1 MKLKEGIYENL
12 ITDRLSDDIRQT
24 EDAGFVCKTEDIDVA
39 ESAKLLADFLAE
51 TIRKKLEDK
60 EVSVEDKIEFTNQIL
75 ESADIEDGQM
85 LVEAPRLLS
94 AVVNSQR
101 EAQLRAT
108 NKALVRPLSG
118 FRVSNLFTGGQS
130 GLSIGTEIVRD
141 IASAD
146 QICIIVSFLRMSG
159 IRMMLDQLRDF
170 CKTEG
175 HSLRIITT
183 TYCGVTE
190 AKAVEQLSQ
199 LPNTEIRISYN
210 TRIERLH
217 AKSYIFV
224 RNSGFSTAYIGS
236 SNLSHSAQTD
246 GLEWNIRVT
255 NVENPHIIKSALA
268 TFERYWNSENFEDFR
283 LGGIEK
289 FKKELSLQRGNGRS
303 LALDL
308 FTRYQVLPHQKM
320 ILDKLQVEREE
331 NGLFRNLVVAATG
344 TGKTVVS
351 AFDYKRFRRQN
362 PQHDRLLFVVHREE
376 ILKQSLRTF
385 RSVLGDANFGEL
397 WVGNY
402 RPEDSLEH
410 LFVSVAT
417 FNSNIDIFR
426 QQGFDYYDYIIID
439 EAHHAAASS
448 YRIIVNEFK
457 PKVLLG
463 LTATPE
469 RMDGKSLLPDFGGKI
484 SAEIRLPQA
493 LDEGLLTPFQYL
505 CISDPLDISGKELWA
520 NGKYILSKLTDRL
533 CNYERVGLIISKLRE
548 YLPDET
554 KCHALCFCS
563 DRRHA
568 TFMAE
573 QFVKYG
579 LRAAALTSET
589 NKEERVRVNRALAN
603 GDINYLCVVDIFNE
617 GVDIPEVDTVLF
629 LRPTDSL
636 TVFLQQLGR
645 GLRLSEGKDFL
656 TVLDFVA
663 QVNRQYDF
671 TSRFRA
677 LCVRKDRSV
686 EDQVAKGFTLL
697 PHGCSIFMERKAK
710 NYILQNIHGAIY
722 NSRRLVSEL
731 MAYDSVP
738 TLSQFVNNC
747 GQDIRLIY
755 KGGKC
760 WTSLKAD
767 AGKCA
772 AVDVD
777 EVSKRLAKGMGKLV
791 HINSANF
798 IHFIRKYL
806 NNGCRVVIDASL
818 DNREK
823 AANDQFTVMLYYALF
838 QERIGKLG
846 YANIYEALHLVER
859 YPLFKQEMIEMMDY
873 LQENLDFKTYPMDA
887 GISAGLELYGCYT
900 KEEIFALFG
909 RQTADKKMQGA
920 ASGAFSI
927 EEKNVE
933 LFFVTLNKSEKDFSP
948 TTQYNDYFIS
958 ENRFHWQSQ
967 NSMSH
972 TNNGARYVNQP
983 SNGRRFIL
991 FVREDKKDGFGNTCP
1006 YYCMGLVDYV
1016 KSHGNFPMNIE
1027 WQLEKPAIAKFIKAV

>member
-12 ITDRLSDDIRQT
+12 ITDRLSGDISQT
-24 EDAGFVCKTEDIDVA
+24 EDAGFVCQTEDIDSA
-39 ESAKLLADFLAE
+39 ESAKMLADFLAD
-51 TIRKKLEDK
+51 TIRKKLEDRD
-60 EVSVEDKIEFTNQIL
+60 VPVEEKIELTNQIL
-75 ESADIEDGQM
+75 ESANVEDEDM

-94 AVVNSQR
+94 AVISSQKNA
-101 EAQLRAT
+101 ELRAT
-108 NKALVRPLSG
+108 DKALVRPLSG

-130 GLSIGTEIVRD
+130 GLSLGSEIMRD

-170 CKTEG
+170 CKVDG

-210 TRIERLH
+210 TKIERLH

-289 FKKELSLQRGNGRS
+289 FQKELSLQRSRGKDNVV
-303 LALDL
+303 DL
-308 FTRYQVLPHQKM
+308 YTRYQLLPHQKM

-351 AFDYKRFRRQN
+351 AFDYKRFRKDN
-362 PQHDRLLFVVHREE
+362 PQHDRFLFVVHREE
-376 ILKQSLRTF
+376 ILKQSLHTF

-397 WVGNY
+397 WVGNF
-402 RPEDSLEH
+402 RPENSLEH

-417 FNSNIDIFR
+417 LNSNIDIFR
-426 QQGFDYYDYIIID
+426 QQGLDYYDYIIID

-448 YRIIVNEFK
+448 YRVLVDEFK
-457 PKVLLG
+457 PRVLLG

-505 CISDPLDISGKELWA
+505 CISDPLDISGNELWA
-520 NGKYILSKLTDRL
+520 NGKYIISKLTDRL
-533 CNYERVGLIISKLRE
+533 CNYERTGLIISKLRE

-563 DRRHA
+563 DKRHA
-568 TFMAE
+568 AFMAE
-573 QFVKYG
+573 QFSKYG
-579 LRAAALTSET
+579 LKAAALTAET
-589 NKEERVRVNRALAN
+589 NAEERVRVNRELAS
-603 GDINYLCVVDIFNE
+603 GRINYLCVVDIFNE

-636 TVFLQQLGR
+636 TIFLQQLGR
-645 GLRLSEGKDFL
+645 GLRLSAGKDFL

-671 TSRFRA
+671 SSRFRA
-677 LCVRKDRSV
+677 LCTRKDRNI
-686 EDQVAKGFTLL
+686 EEQVKNGFTLL

-710 NYILQNIHGAIY
+710 SYILENIHSAVY
-722 NSRRLVSEL
+722 NSKRLVREL

-738 TLSQFVNNC
+738 TLSQFVDNC

-760 WTSLKAD
+760 WTSLKCE

-772 AVDVD
+772 PLHTDD
-777 EVSKRLAKGMGKLV
+777 ITKRLTKGMANLV
-791 HINSANF
+791 HVNSAAFIQFVRNF
-798 IHFIRKYL
+798 L
-806 NNGCRVVIDASL
+806 NNGCRVVDENSA
-818 DNREK
+818 DDKKREVRR
-823 AANDQFTVMLYYALF
+823 QFSVILYYALF
-838 QERIGKLG
+838 QDRVSKLG
-846 YANIYEALHLVER
+846 YSDIYEPLQLVEN
-859 YPLFKQEMIEMMDY
+859 YPLFKQEMNELMDY
-873 LQENLDFKTYPMDA
+873 LQDNLYLKTYPMKN
-887 GISAGLELYGCYT
+887 GLSGGLELYGCYT
-900 KEEIFALFG
+900 KEEIFALFD

-948 TTQYNDYFIS
+948 TTQYDDYFIS

-972 TNNGARYVNQP
+972 TNKGARYVNQQ

-991 FVREDKKDGFGNTCP
+991 FVREEKKDGFGNTCP
-1006 YYCMGLVDYV
+1006 YYCMGFVDYV
-1016 KSHGNFPMNIE
+1016 RSSGNFPMNIE
-1027 WQLEKPAIAKFIKAV
+1027 WQLEKPAMAQFIKVV

>member
-12 ITDRLSDDIRQT
+12 ITGRLSNDMHQT
-24 EDAGFVCKTEDIDVA
+24 EEYGYVCKTEDIDSA
-39 ESAKLLADFLAE
+39 ESSKLLADFLAD

-60 EVSVEDKIEFTNQIL
+60 DVPVEEKIELTNQIL
-75 ESADIEDGQM
+75 ESADVDDKDM
-85 LVEAPRLLS
+85 LAEAPRLLS
-94 AVVNSQR
+94 AVINSQKSA
-101 EAQLRAT
+101 EMKAT

-130 GLSIGTEIVRD
+130 GLSLGTEIMRD

-170 CKTEG
+170 CKQEV

-210 TRIERLH
+210 TKIERLH

-289 FKKELSLQRGNGRS
+289 FQKELSLQRNQGKDNAME
-303 LALDL
+303 LY
-308 FTRYQVLPHQKM
+308 TRYQLLPHQKM
-320 ILDKLQVEREE
+320 ILDKLQVERDE
-331 NGLFRNLVVAATG
+331 NALFRNLVVAATG

-351 AFDYKRFRRQN
+351 AFDYKRFRKNN

-397 WVGNY
+397 WVGKY
-402 RPEDSLEH
+402 KPEDSLEH

-417 FNSNIDIFR
+417 LNSNMDIFR
-426 QQGFDYYDYIIID
+426 QQGLDYYDYIILD
-439 EAHHAAASS
+439 EAHHAAAAS
-448 YRIIVNEFK
+448 YRVIVDEFK
-457 PKVLLG
+457 SKVLLG

-469 RMDGKSLLPDFGGKI
+469 RMDGRSLLPDFGGKI

-505 CISDPLDISGKELWA
+505 CISDPLDISGNELWA
-520 NGKYILSKLTDRL
+520 NGKYVISKLTDRL
-533 CNYERVGLIISKLRE
+533 CNFERTGLIISKLRE

-563 DRRHA
+563 DKRHA
-568 TFMAE
+568 AFMAE
-573 QFVKYG
+573 QFSRYG
-579 LRAAALTSET
+579 LKAAALTSET
-589 NKEERVRVNRALAN
+589 NAEERIRVNRELAC
-603 GDINYLCVVDIFNE
+603 GKINYLCVVDIFNE

-636 TVFLQQLGR
+636 TIFLQQLGR

-663 QVNRQYDF
+663 QVTRQYDF

-677 LCVRKDRSV
+677 LCIRKDRNI
-686 EDQVAKGFTLL
+686 EEQVKNGFTLL

-710 NYILQNIHGAIY
+710 KYILENIHSAIY
-722 NSRRLVSEL
+722 NSRRLVREL

-738 TLSQFVNNC
+738 TLSQFVSNC

-755 KGGKC
+755 KGGRC
-760 WTSLKAD
+760 WTSLKCE

-772 AVDVD
+772 PLQEDAVV
-777 EVSKRLAKGMGKLV
+777 KRLVKGMGNLV
-791 HINSANF
+791 HINSMAFIRFIRNF
-798 IHFIRKYL
+798 IK
-806 NNGCRVVIDASL
+806 NGCRVVTDKSIGK
-818 DNREK
+818 REK
-823 AANDQFTVMLYYALF
+823 QANEQFAVMLYYALF
-838 QERIGKLG
+838 QDRIGKLG
-846 YANIYEALHLVER
+846 YSDMYEALHLVEH
-859 YPLFKQEMIEMMDY
+859 YPSFKQEIIELTDY
-873 LQENLDFKTYPMDA
+873 LQENLEFKTFRMDA

-958 ENRFHWQSQ
+958 ESRFHWQSQ
-967 NSMSH
+967 NTMSH
-972 TNNGARYVNQP
+972 TNNGARYVNQT

-991 FVREDKKDGFGNTCP
+991 FVREDKKDGFGNTSP
-1006 YYCMGLVDYV
+1006 YYCMGLVDYIS
-1016 KSHGNFPMNIE
+1016 SHGNFPMNIE
-1027 WQLEKPAIAKFIKAV
+1027 WQLEKPAMARFINAV

>member
-12 ITDRLSDDIRQT
+12 ITGRLSNDMHQT
-24 EDAGFVCKTEDIDVA
+24 EEYGYVCKTEDIDSA
-39 ESAKLLADFLAE
+39 ESSKLLAD

-60 EVSVEDKIEFTNQIL
+60 DVPVEEKIELTNQIL
-75 ESADIEDGQM
+75 ESADVDDKDM
-85 LVEAPRLLS
+85 LAEAPRLLS
-94 AVVNSQR
+94 AVINSQKSA
-101 EAQLRAT
+101 EMKAT

-130 GLSIGTEIVRD
+130 GLSLGTEIMRD

-170 CKTEG
+170 CKQEG

-210 TRIERLH
+210 TKIERLH

-289 FKKELSLQRGNGRS
+289 FQKELSLQRNQGKDNAME
-303 LALDL
+303 LY
-308 FTRYQVLPHQKM
+308 TRYQLLPHQKM
-320 ILDKLQVEREE
+320 ILDKLQVERDE
-331 NGLFRNLVVAATG
+331 NALFRNLVVAATG

-351 AFDYKRFRRQN
+351 AFDYKRFRKNN

-397 WVGNY
+397 WVGKY
-402 RPEDSLEH
+402 KPEDSLEH

-417 FNSNIDIFR
+417 LNSNMDIFR
-426 QQGFDYYDYIIID
+426 QQGLDYYDYIILD
-439 EAHHAAASS
+439 EAHHAAAAS
-448 YRIIVNEFK
+448 YRVIVDEFK
-457 PKVLLG
+457 SKVLLG

-469 RMDGKSLLPDFGGKI
+469 RMDGRSLLPDFGGKI

-505 CISDPLDISGKELWA
+505 CISDPLDISGNELWA
-520 NGKYILSKLTDRL
+520 NGKYVISKLTDRL
-533 CNYERVGLIISKLRE
+533 CNFERTGLIISKLRE

-563 DRRHA
+563 DKRHA
-568 TFMAE
+568 AFMAE
-573 QFVKYG
+573 QFSRYG
-579 LRAAALTSET
+579 LKAAALTSET
-589 NKEERVRVNRALAN
+589 NAEERIRVNRELAC
-603 GDINYLCVVDIFNE
+603 GKINYLCVVDIFNE

-636 TVFLQQLGR
+636 TIFLQQLGR

-677 LCVRKDRSV
+677 LCIRKDRNI
-686 EDQVAKGFTLL
+686 EEQVKNGFTLL

-710 NYILQNIHGAIY
+710 KYILENIHSAIY
-722 NSRRLVSEL
+722 NSRRLVREL

-738 TLSQFVNNC
+738 TLSQFVSNC

-755 KGGKC
+755 KGGRC
-760 WTSLKAD
+760 WTSLKCE

-772 AVDVD
+772 PLQEDAVV
-777 EVSKRLAKGMGKLV
+777 KRLVKGMGNLV
-791 HINSANF
+791 HINSMAFIRFIRNF
-798 IHFIRKYL
+798 IK
-806 NNGCRVVIDASL
+806 NGCRVVTDKSIGK
-818 DNREK
+818 REK
-823 AANDQFTVMLYYALF
+823 QANEQFAVMLYYALF
-838 QERIGKLG
+838 QDRIGKLG
-846 YANIYEALHLVER
+846 YSDMYEALHLVEH
-859 YPLFKQEMIEMMDY
+859 YPLFKQEIIELTDY
-873 LQENLDFKTYPMDA
+873 LQENLEFKTFRMDA

-958 ENRFHWQSQ
+958 ESRFHWQSQ
-967 NSMSH
+967 NTMSH
-972 TNNGARYVNQP
+972 TNNGARYVNQT

-991 FVREDKKDGFGNTCP
+991 FVREDKKDGFGNTSP
-1006 YYCMGLVDYV
+1006 YYCMGLVDYIS
-1016 KSHGNFPMNIE
+1016 SHGNFPMNIE
-1027 WQLEKPAIAKFIKAV
+1027 WQLEKPAMARFINAV

>member
-12 ITDRLSDDIRQT
+12 ITGRLSNDMHQT
-24 EDAGFVCKTEDIDVA
+24 EEYGYVCKTEDIDSA
-39 ESAKLLADFLAE
+39 ESSKLLADFLAD

-60 EVSVEDKIEFTNQIL
+60 DVPVEEKIELTNQIL
-75 ESADIEDGQM
+75 ESADVDDKDM
-85 LVEAPRLLS
+85 LAEAPRLLS
-94 AVVNSQR
+94 AVINSQKSA
-101 EAQLRAT
+101 EMKAT

-130 GLSIGTEIVRD
+130 GLSLGTEIMRD

-170 CKTEG
+170 CKQEV

-210 TRIERLH
+210 TKIERLH

-289 FKKELSLQRGNGRS
+289 FQKELSLQRNQGKDNAME
-303 LALDL
+303 LY
-308 FTRYQVLPHQKM
+308 TRYQLLPHQKM
-320 ILDKLQVEREE
+320 ILDKLQVERDE
-331 NGLFRNLVVAATG
+331 NALFRNLVVAATG

-351 AFDYKRFRRQN
+351 AFDYKRFRKNN

-397 WVGNY
+397 WVGKY
-402 RPEDSLEH
+402 KPEDSLEH

-417 FNSNIDIFR
+417 LNSNMDIFR
-426 QQGFDYYDYIIID
+426 QQGLDYYDYIILD
-439 EAHHAAASS
+439 EAHHAAAAS
-448 YRIIVNEFK
+448 YRVIVDEFK
-457 PKVLLG
+457 SKVLLG

-469 RMDGKSLLPDFGGKI
+469 RMDGRSLLPDFGGKI

-505 CISDPLDISGKELWA
+505 CISDPLDISGNELWA
-520 NGKYILSKLTDRL
+520 NGKYVISKLTDRL
-533 CNYERVGLIISKLRE
+533 CNFERTGLIISKLRE

-563 DRRHA
+563 DKRHA
-568 TFMAE
+568 AFMAE
-573 QFVKYG
+573 QFSRYG
-579 LRAAALTSET
+579 LKAAALTSET
-589 NKEERVRVNRALAN
+589 NAEERIRVNRELAC
-603 GDINYLCVVDIFNE
+603 GKINYLCVVDIFNE

-636 TVFLQQLGR
+636 TIFLQQLGR

-677 LCVRKDRSV
+677 LCIRKDRNI
-686 EDQVAKGFTLL
+686 EEQVKNGFTLL

-710 NYILQNIHGAIY
+710 KYILENIHSAIY
-722 NSRRLVSEL
+722 NSRRLVREL

-738 TLSQFVNNC
+738 TLSQFVSNC

-755 KGGKC
+755 KGGRC
-760 WTSLKAD
+760 WTSLKCE

-772 AVDVD
+772 PLQEDAVV
-777 EVSKRLAKGMGKLV
+777 KRLVKGMGNLV
-791 HINSANF
+791 HINSMAFIRFIRNF
-798 IHFIRKYL
+798 IK
-806 NNGCRVVIDASL
+806 NGCRVVTDKSIGK
-818 DNREK
+818 REK
-823 AANDQFTVMLYYALF
+823 QANEQFAVMLYYALF
-838 QERIGKLG
+838 QDRIGKLG
-846 YANIYEALHLVER
+846 YSDMYEALHLVEH
-859 YPLFKQEMIEMMDY
+859 YPSFKQEIIELTDY
-873 LQENLDFKTYPMDA
+873 LQENLEFKTFRMDA

-958 ENRFHWQSQ
+958 ESRFHWQSQ
-967 NSMSH
+967 NTMSH
-972 TNNGARYVNQP
+972 TNNGARYVNQT

-991 FVREDKKDGFGNTCP
+991 FVREDKKDGFGNTSP
-1006 YYCMGLVDYV
+1006 YYCMGLVDYIS
-1016 KSHGNFPMNIE
+1016 SHGNFPMNIE
-1027 WQLEKPAIAKFIKAV
+1027 WQLEKPAMARFINAV